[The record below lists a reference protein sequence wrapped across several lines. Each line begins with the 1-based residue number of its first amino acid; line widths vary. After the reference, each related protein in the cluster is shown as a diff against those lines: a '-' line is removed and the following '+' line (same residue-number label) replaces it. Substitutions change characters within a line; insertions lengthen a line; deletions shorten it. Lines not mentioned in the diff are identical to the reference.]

1 MKGPTTL
8 AHLSLLL
15 SLGLAGCSHIPGKPT
30 PGDEVPRPAS
40 NLDFTSLYQQSCAGC
55 HGAAGQQGAA
65 IDLANPEYQALV
77 DDATLRT
84 AIAQGVKGTLMPAF
98 ARSSGGMLTD
108 PQVDAL
114 VQGMRVRWARP
125 VGLSG
130 AALPPYKADGAGDPV
145 HGAQV
150 YAAACASCHG
160 AANGDAQGKA
170 GKAGPVTN
178 TAYLSLVSNQALRTV
193 VIVGRPDF
201 GAPDWRGD
209 MPGHALGNQEITD
222 VVAWLASLRP
232 ALPQTQPST
241 PTTMPQTTQA
251 TTRPQSVSGT
261 SVPVL
266 PGTKMQ
272 DGVSQ

>member
-15 SLGLAGCSHIPGKPT
+15 TLGLAGCSHIPGKPT

-40 NLDFTSLYQQSCAGC
+40 NLDFTSLYQQNCAGC

-98 ARSSGGMLTD
+98 ARSSGGMLTGA
-108 PQVDAL
+108 QVDAL
-114 VQGMRVRWARP
+114 VQGMRARWARP
-125 VGLSG
+125 VEFSG
-130 AALPPYKADGAGDPV
+130 TALPPYKADGAGDPV

-160 AANGDAQGKA
+160 AANGGAQGKA
-170 GKAGPVTN
+170 GQAGPITN

-201 GAPDWRGD
+201 GAPDWRGE
-209 MPGHALGNQEITD
+209 MPGHALSNQEITD

-232 ALPQTQPST
+232 APPQTQTST
-241 PTTMPQTTQA
+241 QTTMPQTTMQ
-251 TTRPQSVSGT
+251 PQSISGPSKT
-261 SVPVL
+261 VL
-266 PGTKMQ
+266 PRTKLQ